1 MKRKHRLFDC
11 AHKGSYT
18 GGGRKCEA
26 MPKVVLLRSNPVRPD
41 PPVEKVA
48 DALLAKGFEVTIVCW
63 ERGTS
68 EDTVEDLTLQRG
80 CTQVVRFGIPAIFG
94 GGLKKNLKALA
105 TFQLRLF
112 SWLKKNR
119 ETFDVIHSFDFDTGY
134 VADKIATKY
143 QKKHVYHILDFYV
156 DSHGFSDG
164 MLRKCLKS
172 MEFGVINRADAT
184 IICTEKRREQIE
196 GSKPKRLSVIHNT
209 PKPIDLPEEIGFPL
223 PTNER
228 CKIVYVG
235 ILTGGRLIPEVMDLV
250 KNDDRLELHIG
261 GFGQLEDTIRQQ
273 AQQCSRIV
281 FYGKLQYAQTL
292 ALERACDIMTALYDP
307 CIINHRYAAP
317 NKLYESLMQG
327 KPVIMAKN
335 TGFDQVILENEIGI
349 LIDYT
354 PEGLKQGLE
363 ELLSKKSDWPAMS
376 QRMKKLYGG
385 VYGWPEMECRLLEIY
400 EDVLGE

>member
-1 MKRKHRLFDC
+1 MKRECCPVERVR
-11 AHKGSYT
+11 GSSNI
-18 GGGRKCEA
+18 GRGRKCGA

-48 DALLAKGFEVTIVCW
+48 DALLAKGFDVTIVCW
-63 ERGTS
+63 ERGTD
-68 EDTVEDLTLQRG
+68 EDTQENLTLQRG
-80 CTQVVRFGIPAIFG
+80 CAKVVRFGIPATFG
-94 GGLKKNLKALA
+94 GGLKKNLKALT

-119 ETFDVIHSFDFDTGY
+119 ESFDVIHSFDFDTGMA
-134 VADKIATKY
+134 ADKIATKY
-143 QKKHVYHILDFYV
+143 RKKHVYHILDFYV
-156 DSHGFSDG
+156 DSHNFSEG
-164 MLRKCLKS
+164 LLKKCLKS

-196 GSKPKRLSVIHNT
+196 GSEPKRLSVIHNT
-209 PKPIDLPEEIGFPL
+209 PKQIDLPEEIGIPL
-223 PTNER
+223 PADEK

-235 ILTGGRLIPEVMDLV
+235 ILAGGRFIQEVIDLV

-261 GFGQLEDTIRQQ
+261 GFGLLEDDILQQ
-273 AQQCSRIV
+273 AQQCSRII

-307 CIINHRYAAP
+307 GISNHRYAAP
-317 NKLYESLMQG
+317 NKFYESLMQG

-335 TGFDQVILENEIGI
+335 TGFDQVILENQIGV

-354 PEGLKQGLE
+354 PEGLKQGVE
-363 ELLSKKSDWPAMS
+363 ELLSKKNDWPAMS
-376 QRMKKLYGG
+376 QRMKELYDGA
-385 VYGWPEMECRLLEIY
+385 YGWPEMERRLFEIY
-400 EDVLGE
+400 EDMLSK